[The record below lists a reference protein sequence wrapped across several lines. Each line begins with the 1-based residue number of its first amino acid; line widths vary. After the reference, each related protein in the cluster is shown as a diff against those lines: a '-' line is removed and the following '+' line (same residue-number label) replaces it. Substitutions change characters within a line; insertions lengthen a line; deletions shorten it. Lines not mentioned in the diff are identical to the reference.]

1 MVSALDIL
9 AAYSRITNG
18 RTTEK
23 RQNAESFN
31 RQNTTCLC
39 ETDRRYVSL
48 EQLCTRRKVEVL
60 IHTRLKESIGKKL
73 LRVLRASVVHFFLAI
88 STRRHGDHGDYTER
102 FDFSDRFLK
111 PGVNETGLS
120 PKEFDSLWYRNRLF
134 VQGPLEICHVCVRR
148 VLQS

>member
-73 LRVLRASVVHFFLAI
+73 LRVLRPSVVHFFL
-88 STRRHGDHGDYTER
+88 SNFNTETRRSRRLDGEIR
-102 FDFSDRFLK
+102 FFRQTPFSEVSR
-111 PGVNETGLS
+111 S
-120 PKEFDSLWYRNRLF
+120 S
-134 VQGPLEICHVCVRR
+134 I
-148 VLQS
+148 